1 MWMRKKKYSI
11 GVIIIRSF
19 DKFRQQP
26 FVIEKKDFPCTNG
39 IQSKIRKTREKEGI
53 GLKFSEFIY
62 ERPNIE
68 KLKASFQ
75 QALQSFQKASSAE
88 EQDEAMKEINKL
100 RNDFSTMAQICYIR
114 HTIDTNDE
122 FYKQEQDFFDEVEPI
137 VKGLVNDYYRALV
150 SSPFRSQLEEKW
162 GKQLFALAE
171 TELKTYSP
179 DIVEDLQL
187 ENKLTSEYTK
197 LVASAKIFFEGEER
211 TLAQLQPFVE
221 SPDREMRKRAS
232 EARFAFFQEHEEKLD
247 EIYDQLVKVRTAI
260 AQKLGFK
267 NFVELGYARLGRT
280 DYNAEMV
287 AKFRK
292 QVEKHIVP
300 IAVKLRERQRAR
312 IGVEKLKYYDEAFVF
327 PTGNP
332 TPKGDA
338 NWIIENGKKMYEELS
353 PETGEFF
360 RYMIDHELMDLVAK
374 KGKAGGGYCTYIENY
389 KAPFIFSNF
398 TGTSGDIDVL
408 THEAGHAFQVYES
421 RHYEIPEYIW
431 PTLEACEIHS
441 MSMEFFTWPW
451 MKLFFG
457 EDAEKYKFYHLSDA
471 LLFLPYGVAVDE
483 FQHFVYENP
492 NATPAERKQAWRKI
506 EKKYM
511 PTRDYD
517 GNDYLERGG
526 FWQRQSHIYT
536 NAFYY
541 IDYTL
546 AQICA
551 FQFWKRSRENYEEA
565 WNDYLTLCRQG
576 GSKPFT
582 ELVRVA
588 NLISPFEDGCV
599 QSVVG
604 EIEQWLNSVDDR
616 QL

>member
-1 MWMRKKKYSI
+1 MDEVKT
-11 GVIIIRSF
+11 
-19 DKFRQQP
+19 KFQ
-26 FVIEKKDFPCTNG
+26 
-39 IQSKIRKTREKEGI
+39 
-53 GLKFSEFIY
+53 
-62 ERPNIE
+62 
-68 KLKASFQ
+68 A
-75 QALQSFQKASSAE
+75 ALQKFKRAE
-88 EQDEAMKEINKL
+88 NVEIQDEAMKEMNAI
-100 RNDFSTMAQICYIR
+100 RNDFNTMTNICYIR
-114 HTIDTNDE
+114 HTVDTNDE
-122 FYKQEQDFFDEVEPI
+122 FYKQEQDFFDEVEPEMQ
-137 VKGLVNDYYRALV
+137 GLVTEYYKALV
-150 SSPFRSQLEEKW
+150 NSRFRSELEKKW

-171 TELKTYSP
+171 TQLKTFSP
-179 DIVEDLQL
+179 EIIEDLQL

-211 TLAQLQPFVE
+211 TLAQLQPFAE

-232 EARFAFFQEHEEKLD
+232 EARVNFFKEHEEKFD
-247 EIYDQLVKVRTAI
+247 DIYDQLVKVRTKI
-260 AQKLGFK
+260 TQKLGFK

-280 DYNAEMV
+280 DYNSEMV
-287 AKFRK
+287 AKFRE
-292 QVEKHIVP
+292 QVKEFIVP
-300 IAVKLRERQRAR
+300 VAIKLYERQRER
-312 IGVEKLKYYDEAFVF
+312 IGVDKLKYYDEAFSF
-327 PTGNP
+327 QTGNP

-338 NWIIENGKKMYEELS
+338 EWIIENGKKMYKELS
-353 PETGEFF
+353 PETDEFF
-360 RYMIDHELMDLVAK
+360 RFMTENELMDLVAK
-374 KGKAGGGYCTYIENY
+374 KGKASGGYCTYIENY

-421 RHYEIPEYIW
+421 RHFEIPEYNW

-451 MKLFFG
+451 MELFFK
-457 EDAEKYKFYHLSDA
+457 EDTEKYKFNHLSSA

-492 NATPAERKQAWRKI
+492 NVTPAERKRVWREI

-536 NAFYY
+536 TAFYY

-551 FQFWKRSRENYEEA
+551 FQFWKRSRENREQA
-565 WNDYLTLCRQG
+565 WNDYLTLCQQG
-576 GSKPFT
+576 GSKSFT
-582 ELVRVA
+582 ELVKTA
-588 NLISPFEDGCV
+588 NLISPFEEGCV
-599 QSVVG
+599 QSVIG
-604 EIEQWLNSVDDR
+604 EIESWLNSIDDK